1 MSPSSGSFFPL
12 FCGLGRVASSS
23 FVLSSKERKPE
34 GSCCATT
41 WPFDWISF
49 FLRILSLT
57 SNPGYKNTT
66 HWKYVSAFIKEGTK
80 KCWSPPL
87 QIKYCCNFKEWLCFI
102 WLKHF
107 CLNNKKKRLNCLYR
121 IYQHLRFF
129 QGRQVEPKIN
139 NSVLIFGVTKS
150 TNVT

>member
-12 FCGLGRVASSS
+12 FCGLDRVASSS

-66 HWKYVSAFIKEGTK
+66 HVGNMCQLSSK
-80 KCWSPPL
+80 KVPKNVGRL
-87 QIKYCCNFKEWLCFI
+87 LCRLSI
-102 WLKHF
+102 VAILRSGSVLSG
-107 CLNNKKKRLNCLYR
+107 LNTSVRIIKKK
-121 IYQHLRFF
+121 
-129 QGRQVEPKIN
+129 G
-139 NSVLIFGVTKS
+139 
-150 TNVT
+150 